1 MRKPRSRLKGQKSQG
16 WVEGV
21 LGDGAGGVSGED
33 LGEGAHWGTGGPSLT
48 PKLEGPS
55 LGATPPPPPPPR
67 AFWRRRCGRGAI
79 SGCEWWSAEEAWGGL
94 STSQGAPQRGLV
106 PAFVGGRDRHWA
118 RAGRGPGRWLAG
130 A

>member
-55 LGATPPPPPPPR
+55 LGATPPPPPRPGPSGGDAAAVALFQAVSGGR
-67 AFWRRRCGRGAI
+67 QRRHGEACLPARRLPKGALFLPLL
-79 SGCEWWSAEEAWGGL
+79 GVG
-94 STSQGAPQRGLV
+94 TDTGLV
-106 PAFVGGRDRHWA
+106 
-118 RAGRGPGRWLAG
+118 
-130 A
+130 